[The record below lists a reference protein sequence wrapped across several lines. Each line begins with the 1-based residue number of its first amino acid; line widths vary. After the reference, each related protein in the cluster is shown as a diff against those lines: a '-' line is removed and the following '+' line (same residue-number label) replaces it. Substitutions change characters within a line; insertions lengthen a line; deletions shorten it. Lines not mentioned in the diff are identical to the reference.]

1 MFMHRRE
8 RVEPVP
14 ASVPG
19 STVADIVEG
28 GPVALP
34 GRRCRSTEDRQ
45 PCGSPF
51 LGLMLCPSVTCRVPA
66 LL

>member
-19 STVADIVEG
+19 STVADIVE
-28 GPVALP
+28 
-34 GRRCRSTEDRQ
+34 
-45 PCGSPF
+45 
-51 LGLMLCPSVTCRVPA
+51 RVPLPSREGDA
-66 LL
+66 AARRTANHVARRSLV